1 MDRETKRRIKI
12 TIVGII
18 GFIVLVSGF
27 SYAAFRTDITGIEVQ
42 SINSGCL
49 KVDMSDNG
57 ALSLTNKAPQTDE
70 SGLNEAPYT
79 YTLTNTCS
87 VDAYYVTTINVM
99 NDSNLDNVSKIKVA
113 LDGDSYLAPTFEGSL
128 SETELV
134 DTSETGVSKTYK
146 LDEGYLAKG
155 ETKTFNLRTW
165 IDYDVE
171 SISGSLAN
179 KLIVLS
185 EAKEG
190 VSISYKTNT
199 AAYSVLSKNDIITNA
214 SYRLIA
220 PSDTQTSGA
229 IKTGTS
235 TEPKYYFRGS
245 PNNYISFASKDFR
258 VLSTNGDGSINIVL
272 DSIYSNQ
279 TYANVAS
286 NLTSFYSTISGE
298 EKYIKTDQKYCEEK
312 TNTGGTYVAVD
323 RVTNY
328 KPTYTCESG
337 NYMTKI
343 GLVSADDLMY
353 AGAKTGTANTSFY
366 LSASSGYYTNTYKS
380 SNTLYSYAT
389 SNSLST
395 TTNTTSNG
403 VKPVITLKANTIIK
417 GEGTS
422 ANKFY
427 VSGSYDD
434 INTTYNDTTAPT
446 IVEANVD
453 DRWTNTNKQIEI
465 SAKDNVEGSGIAGY
479 IIKTSNTTP
488 SATDS
493 GWEASSAQ
501 KYATIQT
508 YDNGTYY
515 AFVKDNNG
523 NISTGKKVVVSKVD
537 KTAPTC
543 SITIDPSGT
552 ETTYKTLSVT
562 STDANLDK
570 TWFYWDH
577 LGNTKTDVIKAR
589 ENGVY
594 KATVKDLAGN
604 KGSCTATVTSIFIVN
619 KPNLTSNMIPVYY
632 DETNEVW
639 KKADESNVS
648 ETYKWYDYND
658 KMWAN
663 SVTVSETNRS
673 TYLNANPGT
682 TIPMDDILTMQV
694 WVPRYKYEVWNYN
707 ENGTVASDPQEIKIT
722 FEKGTAT
729 TGEISCSDSISGTDG
744 AASETCKLKSDNL
757 ACTDSTCNGKTYTH
771 PAFTFGTEELEG
783 IWVGKFEVSAPT
795 DNACYISESEA
806 NCNVTGITPLVKP
819 DVKSYRR
826 AQVGTFESNIMT
838 MNDSGNKYGFTLT
851 DDTHMMKN
859 MEWGAV
865 AYLSHSKYGTCTDGT
880 CIEIN
885 INNSSSFY
893 TGRSG
898 GNVGGKTPINGTYTD
913 QTSNTKYNS
922 YGFYT
927 YDGYLLNYNTNTKS
941 STKNMTKIASTTG
954 NIYGIYDMSG
964 GAFEYVMGNIVS
976 NDGTTMMSGYSTSYN
991 SGYTGIIYDSGS
1003 YSSYTGTY
1011 SYPENKYI
1019 DKYSFGT
1026 SYTQRIRSKL
1036 GDALK
1041 EVYNTSYGWY
1051 SDYSYLAGSGYP
1063 WIYRGGYYSYG
1074 SIAGVFYSGNYFG
1087 KASSDSSSRLVITP

>member
-27 SYAAFRTDITGIEVQ
+27 SYSAFRTDITGIEVQ

-57 ALSLTNKAPQTDE
+57 SLSLTNKAPQTDE

-214 SYRLIA
+214 SYRLIS

-272 DSIYSNQ
+272 DSIYINQ
-279 TYANVAS
+279 TYANVTS

-312 TNTGGTYVAVD
+312 TNTGDTYVAVD

-570 TWFYWDH
+570 TWFYWDY

-604 KGSCTATVTSIFIVN
+604 KGSCTATVTTITTY
-619 KPNLTSNMIPVYY
+619 PNEPVLSDNMIPVYY
-632 DETNEVW
+632 DETAETW
-639 KKADESNVS
+639 KKADSTNKS
-648 ETYKWYDYND
+648 STYKWYDYND

-673 TYLNANPGT
+673 TYLSANPGT
-682 TIPMDDILTMQV
+682 EIPMNDILTMQV
-694 WVPRYKYEVWNYN
+694 WVPRYKYKVWNYN
-707 ENGTVASDPQEIKIT
+707 ADGTATSSPQEIKIT

-729 TGEISCSDSISGTDG
+729 TGEISCTDSISGTDG
-744 AASETCKLKSDNL
+744 AASETCKLKETD
-757 ACTDSTCNGKTYTH
+757 ATCTDSTCNGKTYTH
-771 PAFTFGTEELEG
+771 PAFTFGTEELKG
-783 IWVGKFEVSAPT
+783 IWVGKFETTGTISDITIKPDLSSLRNQNVSA
-795 DNACYISESEA
+795 
-806 NCNVTGITPLVKP
+806 
-819 DVKSYRR
+819 
-826 AQVGTFESNIMT
+826 FESNMMA
-838 MNDSGNKYGFTLT
+838 MNDSGNKYGFALT

-865 AYLSHSKYGTCTDGT
+865 AYLSHSKYG
-880 CIEIN
+880 INKEIN
-885 INNSSSFY
+885 INNSSSYY

-898 GNVGGKTPINGTYTD
+898 GSTSASFTAEGTY
-913 QTSNTKYNS
+913 KYNEI
-922 YGFYT
+922 GT
-927 YDGYLLNYNTNTKS
+927 AGADGPS
-941 STKNMTKIASTTG
+941 ASTTG

-964 GAFEYVMGNIVS
+964 GSDEYVMGNIVS
-976 NDGTTMMSGYSTSYN
+976 NDGTTMMSGYTN
-991 SGYTGIIYDSGS
+991 EIDVVAHSGYTGILYEDGT
-1003 YSSYTGTY
+1003 YQNYTGLA
-1011 SYPENKYI
+1011 YPENKYI

-1026 SYTQRIRSKL
+1026 GYTQRIRSKL

-1041 EVYNTSYGWY
+1041 EVYNTENYGWY
-1051 SDYSYLAGSGYP
+1051 SDYSILAASSYP
-1063 WIYRGGYYSYG
+1063 WIIRGGYFDFG
-1074 SIAGVFYSGNYFG
+1074 SNAGVFDSVNDFG
-1087 KASSDSSSRLVITP
+1087 SASPDFSSRLVITP

>member
-1 MDRETKRRIKI
+1 M
-12 TIVGII
+12 
-18 GFIVLVSGF
+18 
-27 SYAAFRTDITGIEVQ
+27 
-42 SINSGCL
+42 
-49 KVDMSDNG
+49 
-57 ALSLTNKAPQTDE
+57 
-70 SGLNEAPYT
+70 
-79 YTLTNTCS
+79 
-87 VDAYYVTTINVM
+87 
-99 NDSNLDNVSKIKVA
+99 
-113 LDGDSYLAPTFEGSL
+113 
-128 SETELV
+128 
-134 DTSETGVSKTYK
+134 
-146 LDEGYLAKG
+146 
-155 ETKTFNLRTW
+155 
-165 IDYDVE
+165 
-171 SISGSLAN
+171 AN

-214 SYRLIA
+214 SYRLIS

-279 TYANVAS
+279 TYANVTS

-312 TNTGGTYVAVD
+312 TNTGDTYVAVD

-523 NISTGKKVVVSKVD
+523 NISTGAKVVISKVD
-537 KTAPTC
+537 KTDPTC

-577 LGNTKTDVIKAR
+577 LGETKTDVIKA
-589 ENGVY
+589 
-594 KATVKDLAGN
+594 T
-604 KGSCTATVTSIFIVN
+604 
-619 KPNLTSNMIPVYY
+619 
-632 DETNEVW
+632 
-639 KKADESNVS
+639 
-648 ETYKWYDYND
+648 
-658 KMWAN
+658 
-663 SVTVSETNRS
+663 
-673 TYLNANPGT
+673 
-682 TIPMDDILTMQV
+682 
-694 WVPRYKYEVWNYN
+694 
-707 ENGTVASDPQEIKIT
+707 
-722 FEKGTAT
+722 
-729 TGEISCSDSISGTDG
+729 
-744 AASETCKLKSDNL
+744 
-757 ACTDSTCNGKTYTH
+757 
-771 PAFTFGTEELEG
+771 
-783 IWVGKFEVSAPT
+783 
-795 DNACYISESEA
+795 
-806 NCNVTGITPLVKP
+806 
-819 DVKSYRR
+819 
-826 AQVGTFESNIMT
+826 
-838 MNDSGNKYGFTLT
+838 
-851 DDTHMMKN
+851 
-859 MEWGAV
+859 
-865 AYLSHSKYGTCTDGT
+865 
-880 CIEIN
+880 
-885 INNSSSFY
+885 
-893 TGRSG
+893 
-898 GNVGGKTPINGTYTD
+898 
-913 QTSNTKYNS
+913 
-922 YGFYT
+922 
-927 YDGYLLNYNTNTKS
+927 
-941 STKNMTKIASTTG
+941 
-954 NIYGIYDMSG
+954 
-964 GAFEYVMGNIVS
+964 
-976 NDGTTMMSGYSTSYN
+976 
-991 SGYTGIIYDSGS
+991 
-1003 YSSYTGTY
+1003 
-1011 SYPENKYI
+1011 
-1019 DKYSFGT
+1019 
-1026 SYTQRIRSKL
+1026 
-1036 GDALK
+1036 
-1041 EVYNTSYGWY
+1041 
-1051 SDYSYLAGSGYP
+1051 
-1063 WIYRGGYYSYG
+1063 
-1074 SIAGVFYSGNYFG
+1074 
-1087 KASSDSSSRLVITP
+1087 